1 MDNDFYNSVE
11 SLLCRPPPKLNFVA
25 PSGNSSSS
33 SATKNAEK
41 EIKKNKAMLRKLEQQ
56 TLARPAVNE
65 VKSKIDTGD
74 RRRGSGGGK
83 GKRRG
88 VGSARDQN
96 TNINEGLLAEAFK
109 YAERCAAVEALDDMP
124 GEAAKAAMARGR
136 GGEGFFAGNPMGM
149 VREVKQQRFA
159 GGGGGGGGGGKGSYG
174 QKHHLQNPSANAHAN
189 RAYLG
194 ATGVLGGP
202 GMKKK
207 KGAGQKGR
215 QQQKGMSYGGT
226 KDKVRVKAE
235 EMERLLQQLTSGD
248 EVGRLRAELEE
259 SKKVM
264 ERSSDFLKSAAGDFL
279 SAHSRGQG
287 MGG

>member
-1 MDNDFYNSVE
+1 
-11 SLLCRPPPKLNFVA
+11 
-25 PSGNSSSS
+25 
-33 SATKNAEK
+33 
-41 EIKKNKAMLRKLEQQ
+41 
-56 TLARPAVNE
+56 
-65 VKSKIDTGD
+65 
-74 RRRGSGGGK
+74 
-83 GKRRG
+83 
-88 VGSARDQN
+88 
-96 TNINEGLLAEAFK
+96 
-109 YAERCAAVEALDDMP
+109 
-124 GEAAKAAMARGR
+124 
-136 GGEGFFAGNPMGM
+136 
-149 VREVKQQRFA
+149 
-159 GGGGGGGGGGKGSYG
+159 
-174 QKHHLQNPSANAHAN
+174 
-189 RAYLG
+189 
-194 ATGVLGGP
+194 
-202 GMKKK
+202 MKKK